1 MYENYYNEI
10 SYSEKL
16 VYAIEKEYYL
26 KKLPSQLH
34 KGPESRIMGSCGFK
48 GCDNGGE
55 GQGRQGENYNDGGQD
70 FVMGMR
76 VLSYG

>member
-26 KKLPSQLH
+26 KKLPS
-34 KGPESRIMGSCGFK
+34 
-48 GCDNGGE
+48 
-55 GQGRQGENYNDGGQD
+55 
-70 FVMGMR
+70 
-76 VLSYG
+76 